1 VAAQALVSTRPSPP
15 SSSVDAV
22 KQKTASLQQPA
33 KEEDP
38 DLQRAKDLIDL
49 HYAVKVAHG
58 RGNAD
63 KSLEDA
69 GRDVE
74 KALRGI
80 NA

>member
-1 VAAQALVSTRPSPP
+1 
-15 SSSVDAV
+15 VDAV
-22 KQKTASLQQPA
+22 KQKTASLQTPA
-33 KEEDP
+33 KEDDP

-69 GRDVE
+69 KSEVE
-74 KALRGI
+74 KVLRGI
-80 NA
+80 DT